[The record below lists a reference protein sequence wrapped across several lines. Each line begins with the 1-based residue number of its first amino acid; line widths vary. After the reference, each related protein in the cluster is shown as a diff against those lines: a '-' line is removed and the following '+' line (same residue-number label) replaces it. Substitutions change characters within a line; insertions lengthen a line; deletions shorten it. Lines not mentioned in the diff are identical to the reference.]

1 MRIKRTDL
9 NIKWLRAVVRAV
21 PALLIMTVL
30 ATPLVA
36 AASSFTGTGN
46 VFPVVEAQAANDPLK
61 CPESTKEAQ
70 PAQGSA
76 PALPEQKTC
85 ASVCPQGSCIFQA
98 YINPAIKIVSALVGI
113 GVTISIIIG
122 GIQYASS
129 ADSPQ
134 KVSAAKQRIVKA
146 IFILLAYFFF
156 LAFMN
161 WIIPGGINGTP

>member
-1 MRIKRTDL
+1 ME
-9 NIKWLRAVVRAV
+9 N
-21 PALLIMTVL
+21 
-30 ATPLVA
+30 
-36 AASSFTGTGN
+36 G
-46 VFPVVEAQAANDPLK
+46 
-61 CPESTKEAQ
+61 
-70 PAQGSA
+70 A
-76 PALPEQKTC
+76 PALPKQTNC
-85 ASVCPQGSCIFQA
+85 VSVCPQGSCIFQT
-98 YINPAIKIVSALVGI
+98 YINPAIKVVSALVGI

-161 WIIPGGINGTP
+161 WIIPGGINATGGP